1 MTKQIEEELNLP
13 SLEEALAKLENGDEL
28 TEQVHDQID
37 SVKELR
43 NSLQNIRVNSSSMDD
58 SAIDEIKEKALESYK
73 DMFDAG
79 FNCDS
84 KHASNF
90 LEPAVQALS
99 IAMEGEN
106 LKLKKKLEFY
116 KLKQQDER
124 LELMRRKLEL
134 EEKRAGLNVE
144 VYDENS
150 VVMDRNDLLERLF
163 KEGKIDK

>member
-1 MTKQIEEELNLP
+1 MTRRVEEELNLP
-13 SLEEALAKLENGDEL
+13 SLEEALANMEVDEGIKDEL
-28 TEQVHDQID
+28 ESKSHSISD
-37 SVKELR
+37 LR
-43 NSLQNIRVNSSSMDD
+43 TALQNIKLSDLNTDD
-58 SAIDEIKEKALESYK
+58 SDINDLKEKALESYK
-73 DMFDAG
+73 DLMDAG

-90 LEPAVQALS
+90 LEPAVQSLA
-99 IAMEGEN
+99 IAMDSEN
-106 LKLKKKLEFY
+106 LKLKKKLELY
-116 KLKQQDER
+116 KLKQQDDR

-163 KEGKIDK
+163 KESKDDK